1 MSLHDWLA
9 SRWLVEHRTSR
20 QEIADLLA
28 IADRDLADSRVPGLS
43 GDRQFGIAY
52 NAALQVATAALAA
65 DGYRAGREQHHER
78 VLLSLAYTLELEA
91 DRVTQLDYF
100 RRKRNVGWY
109 ERVGATSEHEVE
121 AMRGLAQELRARVV
135 EWLRDRHP
143 ELL

>member
-20 QEIADLLA
+20 QEITDLLA
-28 IADRDLADSRVPGLS
+28 IAD
-43 GDRQFGIAY
+43 
-52 NAALQVATAALAA
+52 
-65 DGYRAGREQHHER
+65 GRERHHER